1 MKAPGFLFLAAIIV
15 QKATP
20 ANLAISTYLKDGFNP
35 TAIASDSAGD
45 LYLAGSA
52 VVDPASGTTS
62 AVVAKLDPKASQYLY
77 LTYFDSAA
85 DDHLSSIGVDSA
97 GNAYIAG
104 WTTNPNFPNAG
115 GALGTAPTSSTDTR
129 AFVAKLSPDGR
140 VLFSVL
146 IGGATTAQAR
156 GIAVTPQG
164 QILVSGIAS
173 SSGFPHTSGAYSV
186 ADSTNH
192 WFLMELTAGASQM
205 IFSAT
210 GIGGSSIAL
219 DASGNI
225 YLAGSS
231 PGTDYPTTPG
241 AYQTAL
247 VQGYSGCGNI
257 ACQFLISGNL
267 QHVTKVDPAA
277 SKLIYSTGLNDP
289 TGAAGS
295 TTNTGL
301 EIDAAGNAYLTGT
314 LFAAQYPF
322 TVTEPNNSSPYFPSG
337 YLTKLDPTGAN
348 VLFSIPAG
356 GAGVQLDSSGAVYVG
371 GIVSTYSPPADL
383 SILLTTPLAPPPIF
397 SWIPQQCWPDNIAA
411 ISEAYVLKVDPT
423 SGKVL
428 DGQWIDGSAPGAT
441 GITLAA
447 GKVWITGETPAP
459 DVPFSPGVLAPQNL
473 GPGFL
478 AGAYLSAADFSGGV
492 HTGPAIACV
501 LDGGNLTHVGPVAA
515 YQVLSIFGTN
525 LGPAT
530 GVAAP
535 DGADTSIAGVSI
547 TFNGAPAQ
555 LLYVSAS
562 QINVVV
568 PPPPPPATQAA
579 VALLS
584 AMVMQLTVNGVTI
597 QRQFPYTVSNMNLF
611 ADLSSDPYSC
621 PAGVSAISIG
631 GGFQPVA
638 TNADGSANSC
648 ANPAKYGS
656 TVSFFM
662 HGAGG
667 DAFGF
672 QMPQQLLNVQAF
684 VYNCPATVTSASLI
698 DSFIYKVDVTLPA
711 SLLPCSQYS
720 SNAAENS
727 FFVTFSYNGNA
738 VGPLFV
744 PFPNGGPIVNL
755 PSEPMPMTVWV
766 TK

>member
-1 MKAPGFLFLAAIIV
+1 VAVIV
-15 QKATP
+15 QTAT
-20 ANLAISTYLKDGFNP
+20 AARLAISTYLKDGFNP
-35 TAIASDSAGD
+35 TAIASDSAGNV
-45 LYLAGSA
+45 YLAGSA
-52 VVDPASGTTS
+52 VIDPASQTTG

-85 DDHLSSIGVDSA
+85 NDQLSSIAVDSA

-115 GALGTAPTSSTDTR
+115 GALGTAPTSGTDTR
-129 AFVAKLSPDGR
+129 AFVVKLSSDGA
-140 VLFSVL
+140 VAFSVL

-156 GIAVTPQG
+156 GVAVTPQG

-192 WFLMELTAGASQM
+192 WFLMELDAGASRL

-247 VQGYSGCGNI
+247 VQGYSGCNI
-257 ACQFLISGNL
+257 TFTFCTSGNL

-289 TGAAGS
+289 AGAAGS

-301 EIDAAGNAYLTGT
+301 AIDAAGNAYLTGT
-314 LFAAQYPF
+314 LLAAKYPF
-322 TVTEPNNSSPYFPSG
+322 TVTAPNSYSG
-337 YLTKLDPTGAN
+337 YLSKLDPTGAN

-356 GAGVQLDSSGAVYVG
+356 GAGVQLDSSGALYVG
-371 GIVSTYSPPADL
+371 GIVSSYSPPADL
-383 SILLTTPLAPPPIF
+383 STPSTTPLAPPPIF
-397 SWIPQQCWPDNIAA
+397 SWIPQQCWPDNITA
-411 ISEAYVLKVDPT
+411 ISEAYVMKVDPS

-441 GITLAA
+441 GIALAA
-447 GKVWITGETPAP
+447 GYVWVTGETPAP
-459 DVPFSPGVLAPQNL
+459 DVPFSPGALAPQNL

-478 AGAYLSAADFSGGV
+478 AGAYLSAIDFSGGV
-492 HTGPAIACV
+492 NTGPAIACV

-515 YQVLSIFGTN
+515 YQLLSIFGTN

-535 DGADTSIAGVSI
+535 DGTDTSIAGVSI
-547 TFNGAPAQ
+547 TINGAPAQ

-562 QINVVV
+562 QINVAV
-568 PPPPPPATQAA
+568 PAPLFPSTQAA
-579 VALLS
+579 AALPS

-597 QRQFPYTVSNMNLF
+597 QRQFPYTASNMNLF
-611 ADLSSDPYSC
+611 ADLSPTRVSC
-621 PAGVSAISIG
+621 PAALVLGNPI
-631 GGFQPVA
+631 QPVA
-638 TNADGSANSC
+638 INADGSANSC

-662 HGAGG
+662 HGVGG
-667 DAFGF
+667 DAFAF
-672 QMPQQLLNVQAF
+672 QPPQKLGLNVQALAG
-684 VYNCPATVTSASLI
+684 YCSTTVTNASLI
-698 DSFIYKVDVTLPA
+698 ENFVYKVDVTMPA
-711 SLLPCSQYS
+711 SLLPCAQDYS
-720 SNAAENS
+720 NLAVN
-727 FFVTFSYNGNA
+727 FFYVTFTYNGST
-738 VGPLFV
+738 VGPRHV
-744 PFPNGGPIVNL
+744 PYPNGGPIVNL
-755 PSEPMPMTVWV
+755 PGEPMEMTVWV
-766 TK
+766 TN

>member
-1 MKAPGFLFLAAIIV
+1 MKTLGALFLAAVIV
-15 QKATP
+15 QNATP
-20 ANLAISTYLKDGFNP
+20 ANLAISTYLKDGFSP
-35 TAIASDSAGD
+35 TAIASDWAGNV
-45 LYLAGSA
+45 YLAGSA
-52 VVDPASGTTS
+52 VIDPASQAMS

-77 LTYFDSAA
+77 LAYFDSAA
-85 DDHLSSIGVDSA
+85 NDQLSSIAVDSA

-104 WTTNPNFPNAG
+104 WTTNPNFPNVG

-129 AFVAKLSPDGR
+129 AFVAKLSPDGEL
-140 VLFSVL
+140 VFSVL
-146 IGGATTAQAR
+146 IGGATTAQAS
-156 GIAVTPQG
+156 GIALTPQG

-173 SSGFPHTSGAYSV
+173 SSGFPQTSGAYSV
-186 ADSTNH
+186 ADSTNQ
-192 WFLMELTAGASQM
+192 WFLMELDAGASQV

-241 AYQTAL
+241 AYQTVL
-247 VQGYSGCGNI
+247 VQGHICSGLCMVLVN
-257 ACQFLISGNL
+257 GNL

-301 EIDAAGNAYLTGT
+301 AIDAAGDAYLTGT
-314 LFAAQYPF
+314 LMGAQYPF
-322 TVTEPNNSSPYFPSG
+322 TVARPTDESG

-348 VLFSIPAG
+348 VLFSIPIG
-356 GAGVQLDSSGAVYVG
+356 GGGVQVDSSGAVYVG
-371 GIVSTYSPPADL
+371 GVVSTYSPPTDL
-383 SILLTTPLAPPPIF
+383 SVLSTTPLAPPPIF
-397 SWIPQQCWPDNIAA
+397 SWIPQQCWPDNITA
-411 ISEAYVLKVDPT
+411 ISEAYVMKVDPT

-441 GITLAA
+441 AITLTA
-447 GKVWITGETPAP
+447 GNVWIIGETPGP

-478 AGAYLSAADFSGGV
+478 AGAYLSAVDFSGGV
-492 HTGPAIACV
+492 KTGPAIACV

-515 YQVLSIFGTN
+515 FQLLSIFGTN

-535 DGADTSIAGVSI
+535 DGTDTSIAGVSI
-547 TFNGAPAQ
+547 TFNGTPAQ

-562 QINVVV
+562 QINVAV
-568 PPPPPPATQAA
+568 PAPPLPSTQAA
-579 VALLS
+579 AGLPS
-584 AMVMQLTVNGVTI
+584 AMVMQLTVNGVPI
-597 QRQFPYTVSNMNLF
+597 QRQFPYTVSNLNLF
-611 ADLSSDPYSC
+611 ADLSPTQVSC
-621 PAGVSAISIG
+621 PAAVSIG
-631 GGFQPVA
+631 NPIQPVA
-638 TNADGSANSC
+638 MNVDGSANSC

-662 HGAGG
+662 HGVGG
-667 DAFGF
+667 DAFGS
-672 QMPQQLLNVQAF
+672 QPPQQLLNVQAF
-684 VYNCPATVTSASLI
+684 VGWCSATVTNASLI
-698 DSFIYKVDVTLPA
+698 DSFVYKVDVTMPA
-711 SLLPCSQYS
+711 SLLPCAQIYT
-720 SNAAENS
+720 NLAENS
-727 FFVTFSYNGNA
+727 FYVTFSYDGDT
-738 VGPLFV
+738 VGPRSV
-744 PFPNGGPIVNL
+744 PMNGGLIMNFA
-755 PSEPMPMTVWV
+755 MPMTVWV
-766 TK
+766 TN